1 MGITFGQASGLKERM
16 REKGRGEPILDTE
29 ISLDL
34 SASILCFLLLLL
46 LLFIS
51 SLSSSAASFM
61 KTRVC

>member
-1 MGITFGQASGLKERM
+1 MGITFGQVSGLKERM
-16 REKGRGEPILDTE
+16 REKGRGEPILNTE

-34 SASILCFLLLLL
+34 SANILCVFL

-51 SLSSSAASFM
+51 SLSSSVASFM

>member
-1 MGITFGQASGLKERM
+1 MGITFEQVSGLRERM
-16 REKGRGEPILDTE
+16 REKERGEPILNTE

-34 SASILCFLLLLL
+34 PASILCF

-61 KTRVC
+61 KTGVC

>member
-16 REKGRGEPILDTE
+16 REKGRGEPILDIE

-34 SASILCFLLLLL
+34 SASIRCFLLL

>member
-16 REKGRGEPILDTE
+16 REKGRGEPILDIE

-34 SASILCFLLLLL
+34 SASILCFLLL